1 VILSKKDNILKEKI
15 KLDEE
20 PIYDE
25 IYEVR
30 DEDLHK
36 IKNNLGELI

>member
-1 VILSKKDNILKEKI
+1 MILSKKDNILKEKI

-30 DEDLHK
+30 EEDLQK